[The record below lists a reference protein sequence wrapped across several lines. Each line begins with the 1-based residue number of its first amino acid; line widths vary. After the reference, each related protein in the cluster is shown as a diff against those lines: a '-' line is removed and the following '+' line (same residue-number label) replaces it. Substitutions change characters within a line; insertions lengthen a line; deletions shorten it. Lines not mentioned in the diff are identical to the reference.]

1 MKNISKNV
9 VTIENGK
16 KVGYVLDMAFD
27 EKYALIGYYC
37 VDEETEREFFVA
49 KQNIDFVSDSAV
61 FVDDVSKLEFVA
73 NRTESLIGKDVFDM
87 QGNFYGTIND
97 IVLMKEKLEKLI
109 TDRCEIL
116 SKFIEKIGENVVF
129 VSFKRKQ
136 RKSKKQPFHKFSSED
151 EIVKIQEK
159 TLSEIK
165 TPQIVRLSSEYYIGK
180 VSQEDVFG
188 YNNERIILKGE
199 IVSKNTVEI
208 AKKHNRLNQLFF
220 ALKK

>member
-1 MKNISKNV
+1 MENISKNV

-27 EKYALIGYYC
+27 EEYVLIGYYC

-49 KQNIDFVSDSAV
+49 KQNIDCFSDSVV

-73 NRTESLIGKDVFDM
+73 NRTESLLGKDVFDRL
-87 QGNFYGTIND
+87 GNFYGTINNVY
-97 IVLMKEKLEKLI
+97 IVKGKLQKII
-109 TDRCEIL
+109 TDKCELL

-129 VSFKRKQ
+129 VSFKRRQQKL
-136 RKSKKQPFHKFSSED
+136 KKQSFPKLSEEN
-151 EIVKIQEK
+151 EIVKIQN
-159 TLSEIK
+159 EIPPQIQ
-165 TPQIVRLSSEYYIGK
+165 TPQIVRLSAKYYIGK
-180 VSQEDVFG
+180 VSQEDIFG

-199 IVSKNTVEI
+199 IVSKNTIEI
-208 AKKHNRLNQLFF
+208 AKKHNKLNQLFF